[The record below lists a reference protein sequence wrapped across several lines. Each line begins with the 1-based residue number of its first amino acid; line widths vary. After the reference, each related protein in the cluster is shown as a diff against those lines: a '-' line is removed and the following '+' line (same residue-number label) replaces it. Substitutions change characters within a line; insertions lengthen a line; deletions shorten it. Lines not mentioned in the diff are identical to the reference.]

1 MGGTYRSVRSSV
13 RGSPAT
19 GRFRQKLIVGDRLRE
34 KKGRRRRGKEEKK
47 KRGVPISMRHPRRR
61 CVPSLPTDRQRP
73 RAVAARG
80 SQALFLLRGERS
92 RRCRRHWRPI
102 AARRSRVLFLPRE
115 EMERLP
121 TWGERSRRLTL
132 LLRKLFVLPRM
143 YRKIGRLGLFL
154 RGFIFGFET
163 FFRWFDVLTLY
174 WFYHKK
180 PPLFATMFVA
190 PWFVA
195 VPTQPLGRSL
205 PKLVSCQFFRCRGLD
220 GGRGGWRFR
229 HCWSG
234 SDPSPSSFVVQS
246 FFL

>member
-121 TWGERSRRLTL
+121 TWGERSRRQ
-132 LLRKLFVLPRM
+132 KLSPCPSYSRPALMGMGGGKDGFMAACPARNP
-143 YRKIGRLGLFL
+143 GRL
-154 RGFIFGFET
+154 
-163 FFRWFDVLTLY
+163 
-174 WFYHKK
+174 
-180 PPLFATMFVA
+180 A
-190 PWFVA
+190 
-195 VPTQPLGRSL
+195 
-205 PKLVSCQFFRCRGLD
+205 
-220 GGRGGWRFR
+220 
-229 HCWSG
+229 
-234 SDPSPSSFVVQS
+234 
-246 FFL
+246 